1 MSALKVEDWLVYFTP
16 FAVFVGLGYA
26 FYRLMIGKNPLE
38 WWHFVSTRG
47 EDGKSYA
54 DLDKLGKL
62 VALIVSSVAVLWM
75 AYQAKIDATLL
86 GVYLTFAGAIA
97 GWAAYLRSK
106 RTNGNGNGH
115 GVQPPKP
122 KDKP

>member
-1 MSALKVEDWLVYFTP
+1 MSALHIEDWLVYFTP
-16 FAVFVGLGYA
+16 FVVFAGLAYA
-26 FYRLMIGKNPLE
+26 LYRLMTGNNPLE
-38 WWHFVSTRG
+38 WWHFISTRG
-47 EDGKSYA
+47 EDGKVYA

-86 GVYLTFAGAIA
+86 GVYLAFAGAIA

-106 RTNGNGNGH
+106 RNGNGNEH
-115 GVQPPKP
+115 GVQPKP